1 MGRAVGIDLGT
12 TYSAVAVLDAAGGA
26 TILQNSEGDNT
37 TPSVVFFSENDG
49 KDEPVVGTMAKHMAA
64 TSPDDVV
71 QFVKRHMG
79 DPNWRFDSTSG
90 QSYTAEEISA
100 IILKRL
106 KQDAELALG
115 EPVTDAVI
123 TVPAYFDDARRTA
136 TKQAGKM
143 AGFNV
148 MRVLNEPTAAAIS
161 YGLDAEKDGTVLVY
175 DLGGGTFDVTVLRIK
190 DLNFE
195 VLGTDGDRNLGG
207 YDFDNELMKL
217 IAADVASQGGEGL
230 LDNYEATADLREKA
244 EMAKRA
250 LSNVAKTNVFVT
262 FNGKNYK
269 VSVSRQDFEKATE
282 SLLNRTRDLVEDV
295 LDETNLTW
303 NDINYVLLI
312 GGSTRMP
319 MVREMVEKISGKT
332 PETNVNPDE
341 AVALGASIQ
350 AALEV
355 ANGAGSAGAASV
367 DGSSDAGS
375 TDAGAVVPAIGKDI
389 VIQDVT
395 SQALGTLTYN
405 PSTDK
410 MENSVVIPR
419 NSKIPGSYSE
429 EFYTVQD
436 NQTEIRVRVTQGDDP
451 DPQFVVILGES
462 LLRIPPH
469 PADSPLRVTY
479 HYDID
484 QTVQI
489 EVTDLTTGQ
498 SLGSFEI
505 DRAANLNDEQVAAA
519 TDKISRMTVE

>member
-12 TYSAVAVLDAAGGA
+12 TYSAVAVLDAAGGGVV
-26 TILQNSEGDNT
+26 LQNSEGENT
-37 TPSVVFFSENDG
+37 TPSVVFFSTSDG

-79 DPNWRFDSTSG
+79 DPNWRFDSSSG
-90 QSYTAEEISA
+90 QSYTAEEVSA

-161 YGLDAEKDGTVLVY
+161 YGLDDEKNGTILVY
-175 DLGGGTFDVTVLRIK
+175 DLGGGTFDVTALRVK

-207 YDFDNELMKL
+207 FDFDNALMKL
-217 IAADVASQGGEGL
+217 IADDVAKQGGEGL
-230 LDNYEATADLREKA
+230 LNDYEATADLREKA
-244 EMAKRA
+244 EMAKRS
-250 LSNVAKTNVFVT
+250 LSNVAKTNVFIT
-262 FNGKNYK
+262 FQGKNYK
-269 VSVSRQDFEKATE
+269 VSVSRKDFEKATG
-282 SLLNRTRDLVEDV
+282 SLLNRTRELVEDV

-303 NDINYVLLI
+303 DGIDYVLLI

-332 PETNVNPDE
+332 PENNVNPDE

-355 ANGAGSAGAASV
+355 ANGSGSV
-367 DGSSDAGS
+367 DVDDSN
-375 TDAGAVVPAIGKDI
+375 TPVVPAAGKDI

-405 PSTDK
+405 PETDT
-410 MENSVVIPR
+410 ERNTVVIPR
-419 NSKIPGSYSE
+419 NAKIPGSYSE
-429 EFYTVQD
+429 EFSTVSD
-436 NQTEIRVRVTQGDDP
+436 NQTEIRVQVTQGDDP

-462 LLRIPPH
+462 TLRIPPYPKH
-469 PADSPLRVTY
+469 SPIRVTY

-489 EVTDLTTGQ
+489 EVTDLVSNQ
-498 SLGSFEI
+498 SLGTFEI
-505 DRAANLNDEQVAAA
+505 DRAANLNEEQVAVA
-519 TDKISRMTVE
+519 TDKIGNMTVE

>member
-1 MGRAVGIDLGT
+1 MGRAIGIDLGT
-12 TYSAVAVLDAAGGA
+12 TYSAVAVLDAAGRG
-26 TILQNSEGDNT
+26 TVLNNSEGENT
-37 TPSVVFFSENDG
+37 TPSVVFFSESEG

-90 QSYTAEEISA
+90 QTYTAEEISA

-143 AGFNV
+143 AGLNV

-161 YGLDAEKDGTVLVY
+161 YGLDAEKNGTVLVY
-175 DLGGGTFDVTVLRIK
+175 DLGGGTFDVTALRI
-190 DLNFE
+190 DNLNFE

-207 YDFDNELMKL
+207 FDFDNALMKL
-217 IAADVASQGGEGL
+217 IADDVAKQGGEGL
-230 LDNYEATADLREKA
+230 LSDFEATADLREKA

-250 LSNVAKTNVFVT
+250 LSNVAKTNVFIT
-262 FNGKNYK
+262 YQGKNYK
-269 VSVSRQDFEKATE
+269 VSVSRKDFEKATE
-282 SLLNRTRDLVEDV
+282 SLLNRTRELVEDV
-295 LDETNLTW
+295 LDETELTW
-303 NDINYVLLI
+303 NDIDYLLLI

-319 MVREMVEKISGKT
+319 MVREMMEKLSGKT
-332 PETNVNPDE
+332 PESNVNPDE
-341 AVALGASIQ
+341 AVALGAAIQ
-350 AALEV
+350 AMLEV
-355 ANGAGSAGAASV
+355 ANGVGNTNT
-367 DGSSDAGS
+367 DG
-375 TDAGAVVPAIGKDI
+375 TVPMPSHGTDI

-395 SQALGTLTYN
+395 SQALGVLVLDSQTGQM
-405 PSTDK
+405 K
-410 MENSVVIPR
+410 NSVMIPR
-419 NSKIPGSYSE
+419 NAKIPGSFSD
-429 EFYTVQD
+429 EFSTVSD
-436 NQTEIRVRVTQGDDP
+436 NQTEIRVQVTQGDDP

-462 LLRIPPH
+462 TLHIPPY
-469 PADSPLRVTY
+469 PAGAPIRTTY

-489 EVTDLTTGQ
+489 EVTDLTSGQ

-505 DRAANLNDEQVAAA
+505 DRSANLNDEQVAAA
-519 TDKISRMTVE
+519 TDKISRMNIE